1 MCLIFKKLKD
11 VNCIWC
17 IHVKH
22 RIIKLAQS
30 PAQSRWMWIVSIN
43 IHTCIKPKI
52 GAWFVF
58 FSASSSSFILDSLH
72 NSAANSQYIS
82 GSENCVRFGDRAS
95 FSYHSLWTVRTN
107 NSINN
112 RQIIGVEKYLCVAH
126 TVTKY
131 EMRNANMFVV
141 IIIICV
147 FNMRQLTSLLLLWVF
162 HFVQCSLCIQ
172 VFFSSS
178 FFLHLQSVWLSFFSS
193 CVGMFFS
200 SSSANFLC
208 LLCAKTIFHDSFFLP
223 FASSLMHNVILVL
236 KLVHPDS
243 NRIHVKWH
251 VFVYTWKTKCERKK
265 KMCIWKSELW
275 MWDIFN
281 KYLIQCICVCILGW
295 SKFSAVIYLE
305 NGF

>member
-17 IHVKH
+17 LHVKH

-43 IHTCIKPKI
+43 IHTCIKTKF
-52 GAWFVF
+52 GAWFF
-58 FSASSSSFILDSLH
+58 FSSSFILDSLH
-72 NSAANSQYIS
+72 NTAANSQYIS
-82 GSENCVRFGDRAS
+82 GSESCVRFGDRAS

-147 FNMRQLTSLLLLWVF
+147 FNMRQLTSLLLLRLF

-172 VFFSSS
+172 VFFS
-178 FFLHLQSVWLSFFSS
+178 
-193 CVGMFFS
+193 CS
-200 SSSANFLC
+200 SSSSIRLIVFLC
-208 LLCAKTIFHDSFFLP
+208 VMCRHVFFLIICQFFVSPMCENDFSRFFFSP

-251 VFVYTWKTKCERKK
+251 VFVYTWKSKCERKK
-265 KMCIWKSELW
+265 RCVYERVNYECGTFSTNILFG
-275 MWDIFN
+275 IFV
-281 KYLIQCICVCILGW
+281 CV
-295 SKFSAVIYLE
+295 Y
-305 NGF
+305 